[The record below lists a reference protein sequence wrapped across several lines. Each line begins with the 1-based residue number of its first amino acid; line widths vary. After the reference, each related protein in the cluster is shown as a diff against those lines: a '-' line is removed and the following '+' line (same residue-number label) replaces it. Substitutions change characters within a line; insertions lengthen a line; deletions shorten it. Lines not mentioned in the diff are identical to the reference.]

1 MKKNVSTTLMT
12 ATLATVIGLG
22 GAAIVNPT
30 QVYAM
35 SEVTEISWQDYVTPT
50 TQAKFD
56 NAKTPAER
64 NKIRRRIIEKK
75 NELLASGYEWDIKA
89 ANQIPAKYLT
99 LEDENAPAKPEKPV
113 EVDTPKVDVVVPEKD
128 IDTPAEEVKPEA
140 EVVAPEKD
148 ADVDVKDE
156 AVDTEDKTDVD
167 QPEAEVVAPE
177 KDTETPAEDNAP
189 AEVET
194 PKVDD
199 AEKPAVVPEVDT
211 EVKTEEKKDTSD
223 QPNTDTKPAE
233 KVVDSKTSNEP
244 KHMKKSA
251 TPETADVTA
260 GIAAYLVGGLGLGL
274 VSRKKK

>member
-22 GAAIVNPT
+22 GATIANPT
-30 QVYAM
+30 IAFA
-35 SEVTEISWQDYVTPT
+35 QDTTVQEHKKHDGPVIFIDETPEERAREKEER
-50 TQAKFD
+50 AK
-56 NAKTPAER
+56 
-64 NKIRRRIIEKK
+64 
-75 NELLASGYEWDIKA
+75 
-89 ANQIPAKYLT
+89 
-99 LEDENAPAKPEKPV
+99 ENARYEGLTNKEALELDGKTGTDADIPTRKIEPEKPAEV
-113 EVDTPKVDVVVPEKD
+113 ETPKVDVVVPEKD
-128 IDTPAEEVKPEA
+128 TEAPAEDVKPDA

-148 ADVDVKDE
+148 ADIDVKDE
-156 AVDTEDKTDVD
+156 AVGTEDKADAD

-194 PKVDD
+194 PKVED

-260 GIAAYLVGGLGLGL
+260 GVAAYLLGGLGLGL
-274 VSRKKK
+274 VTRKKK